1 MGKFSRSILTV
12 CCVTLVAS
20 PFVAGAQS
28 TRWVVG
34 AGPSASLGTGRVALG
49 PSGPLAGAVSSG
61 HHALLGLER
70 RLGESAVDLR
80 LELSGNQAGTRYATY
95 FNAANYP
102 SVRAATRDRAGA
114 ISIGAVFHAQRG
126 ARVSPYLLA
135 GFGYM
140 YSALGTNPDDQSA
153 SVTQQVVRHG
163 IAGSMGAGVN
173 LRVGTRDLFV
183 EARRFAKSTPGADYL
198 PISLGLRF

>member
-1 MGKFSRSILTV
+1 MGKICRRILTV
-12 CCVTLVAS
+12 CYITVVAS
-20 PFVAGAQS
+20 PTLADAQS
-28 TRWVVG
+28 TRWLVG
-34 AGPSASLGTGRVALG
+34 AGPSAALGTGRVALG
-49 PSGPLAGAVSSG
+49 PSGPLAGAVSNG
-61 HHALLGLER
+61 RHALLGLER

-80 LELSGNQAGTRYATY
+80 LELTGNEAGTRYATY
-95 FNAANYP
+95 VNAANYS

-114 ISIGAVFHAQRG
+114 VSIGAVFHAQRG

-135 GFGYM
+135 GLGYV

-163 IAGSMGAGVN
+163 VAGSMGAGMT
-173 LRVGTRDLFV
+173 LRVGAHDLFV
-183 EARRFAKSTPGADYL
+183 EARRFAKSTPGADCV